1 MTDLTEEFI
10 NLVKYFYPNLSV
22 KRQTEPVFISSG
34 VLGQCYSRAFK
45 GSLEELAQ
53 AVYNDTSSVV
63 ELHILAVEKY
73 IGPTDNDF
81 IIRLDEWTQER
92 FKDKIQ

>member
-1 MTDLTEEFI
+1 M
-10 NLVKYFYPNLSV
+10 
-22 KRQTEPVFISSG
+22 
-34 VLGQCYSRAFK
+34 
-45 GSLEELAQ
+45 AQ